1 MEVLTVNL
9 PLFTKTAVLLLRL
22 VIRPFFFLFFFSEF
36 HGLFIVLMC
45 SSELSEWLSWLM
57 YDRSIPK
64 ECIQSSYQKI
74 HHLSHYQRMHSI
86 MAYMERLIIAQCQKN
101 RVQLSSP
108 VTNNERYKHII
119 SCSLR
124 FVFQI
129 LLADCIL
136 SVFTKYF
143 ISKTCF
149 IISYVQ
155 ITKLL
160 LITFKYL
167 FYQEIWIINHWK
179 NCFIFNTLILW
190 IHFKNHKKYNYTVCW
205 EIFAIVLFL
214 PLLPLLS
221 ASNFTTGLIPMYRII
236 SYLSLK

>member
-1 MEVLTVNL
+1 
-9 PLFTKTAVLLLRL
+9 
-22 VIRPFFFLFFFSEF
+22 
-36 HGLFIVLMC
+36 MC

-57 YDRSIPK
+57 YDCSIPK
-64 ECIQSSYQKI
+64 ECIQLSYEKI
-74 HHLSHYQRMHSI
+74 HYLSHYQRMHSI
-86 MAYMERLIIAQCQKN
+86 MALMERLIIAQCQKN

-108 VTNNERYKHII
+108 VTTNERYKHII

-124 FVFQI
+124 FVFQF

-136 SVFTKYF
+136 SVFTKYL
-143 ISKTCF
+143 SKTCF

-179 NCFIFNTLILW
+179 IVFIFNTIILW
-190 IHFKNHKKYNYTVCW
+190 IHFKNHKKYNYIVCR

-214 PLLPLLS
+214 PCSPLLS
-221 ASNFTTGLIPMYRII
+221 ASNFKIGLIQMYRII
-236 SYLSLK
+236 LYLSLK